1 MENHKFTPL
10 TDNQSRMLTDTRQLF
25 DAQAHA
31 LRNRD
36 RFSGSMTWKKSGNA
50 KYLIR
55 ILDSRGTQKSLGR
68 ESEETQARYRAFV
81 DGKAAAIDRLKTI
94 DAKLE
99 EQARFNKAAR
109 LGRVPTIAARVLRRL
124 DRERLMGRGII
135 VVGTNALYAYEAE
148 AAVMVDRDQ
157 TATIDIDLLW
167 DVRQRLQ
174 LTGDMVEAG
183 LIGILQSV
191 DTTFEKTASY
201 RATNADG
208 YFVDLI
214 RPPPTPMEQDDGIR
228 SIGRGDDLKAAEIEG
243 LWWLKNVP
251 AFGAVAV
258 AEDGY
263 PVRIE
268 APHPI
273 AYAAHK
279 MWLSG
284 RPNREAG
291 KRRRDAAQGQLVR
304 ELVHEYLPAWRYD
317 EQLLQALPKQLRA
330 LVSRSLD

>member
-1 MENHKFTPL
+1 MENHNFTPL

-25 DAQAHA
+25 EAYTHA
-31 LRNRD
+31 LLNRD
-36 RFSGSMTWKKSGNA
+36 RFPGSMTWKKSGNA
-50 KYLIR
+50 KYLIK

-68 ESEETQARYRAFV
+68 ESEETTQRYRAFV
-81 DGKAAAIDRLKTI
+81 EGKATAIDRFKTI
-94 DAKLE
+94 EAKLD

-109 LGRVPTIAARVLRRL
+109 LGRVPTIAARVLRKL
-124 DRERLMGRGII
+124 DRDRLMGRGVM

-148 AAVMVDRDQ
+148 AAVMVDRAQ

-174 LTGDMVEAG
+174 LAADMAETGM
-183 LIGILQSV
+183 IGILKSV
-191 DTTFEKTASY
+191 DPTFEKTASY
-201 RATNADG
+201 RATNAEG

-214 RPPPTPMEQDDGIR
+214 RPTSTPVEQDDGIR
-228 SIGRGDDLKAAEIEG
+228 SIGGDGDLEAAEIEG

-251 AFGAVAV
+251 ALSAVAV

-263 PVRIE
+263 PVRLE
-268 APHPI
+268 APHPM

-291 KRRRDAAQGQLVR
+291 KRRRDAAQGRLVR
-304 ELVHEYLPAWRYD
+304 DLVKECLPSWRYD
-317 EQLLQALPKQLRA
+317 EQQLLAVPKQLRA
-330 LVSRSLD
+330 LVSGMPA